1 MAKDTMTM
9 RDLYNWA
16 QRLKSDN
23 RGQDMIEYALLVGF
37 VAVLIGAMFPQ
48 TIAPAVSTI
57 FSEAQSSLTN
67 AAS

>member
-1 MAKDTMTM
+1 MIM

-16 QRLKSDN
+16 KRLKSDN

-57 FSEAQSSLTN
+57 FSEAQSTLTN
-67 AAS
+67 AGS

>member
-1 MAKDTMTM
+1 M

-16 QRLKSDN
+16 KRLQSDI

-57 FSEAQSSLTN
+57 FSEAQSTLTN